1 MFFTFAL
8 IGRNMTAQSTGSNRG
23 IGGGLQIP
31 FPEDPRELAHRL
43 LVGFCFSD
51 IKTALIHVQHLAAFY
66 CLQNYVGIIE
76 VTRGW
81 PSGSWPPLI
90 FFCEILYH
98 FEIIFP

>member
-23 IGGGLQIP
+23 IGGGIQIP
-31 FPEDPRELAHRL
+31 FPEGPRELPHRL

-66 CLQNYVGIIE
+66 CLQCGNN
-76 VTRGW
+76 
-81 PSGSWPPLI
+81 
-90 FFCEILYH
+90 
-98 FEIIFP
+98 